1 MNRTG
6 FAVTILVLTLSTLPA
21 GAESESPQITPPDA
35 GVRFGNIFLPGLLQT
50 ANGQTEGYWYM
61 AGGPLMIAGTGLEI
75 DYALNAGDPGRQ
87 WELGVGLP
95 AAEIGVALEAYSL
108 YAFERDF
115 RNQYAAPEDRK
126 PREPLL
132 DLLFAPFDPSNLFDP
147 GVISVLGLLVV
158 PSFTYDGVVAMGDYF
173 NRPTVSFF
181 GATVSPGA
189 GLALETAFALVLNL
203 FVATAEEVL
212 FRGIVLDTS
221 GPWASALTFGALH
234 LGNVF
239 ISLTPGVTALSP
251 RQIAGVVQQ
260 SVFALSF
267 GVYANILTENDGD
280 RLGKPIAVHYWNN
293 VFSMVLGYLA
303 GEGVGG
309 P

>member
-1 MNRTG
+1 MKR
-6 FAVTILVLTLSTLPA
+6 TILAAACLVLVTVGVPLT
-21 GAESESPQITPPDA
+21 AEPESPQITIPDA

-50 ANGQTEGYWYM
+50 VNGQSEGWWYM
-61 AGGPLMIAGTGLEI
+61 AGGPLMIGGTALEI
-75 DYALNAGDPGRQ
+75 DYALNAADPSRQ
-87 WELGVGLP
+87 WELGVSLP
-95 AAEIGVALEAYSL
+95 AAEIGVAFEAYSL

-115 RNQYAAPEDRK
+115 RNQYAAPEERK

-132 DLLFAPFDPSNLFDP
+132 DLLAAPWNPAVVFDPA
-147 GVISVLGLLVV
+147 VISVIGLLVV
-158 PSFTYDGVVAMGDYF
+158 PYFTYDGVAAMGDF
-173 NRPTVSFF
+173 FDRPSVSFF
-181 GATVSPGA
+181 GASVSPGA
-189 GLALETAFALVLNL
+189 GLALEAVFALALNL

-212 FRGIVLDTS
+212 FRGVALDTA

-239 ISLTPGVTALSP
+239 ISLSPDVSALSP
-251 RQIAGVVQQ
+251 RQVAGVVQE

-267 GVYANILTENDGD
+267 GVYANILTENDGGK
-280 RLGKPIAVHYWNN
+280 LGKPIAVHYWNN
-293 VFSMVLGYLA
+293 VFSMVLGYLQ